1 MRFPFTTLDGQNTT
15 YLCPSGK
22 PADLQTLTIPVEDR
36 LSAVTRNVDVSMS
49 LTDESLQ
56 VDQMLADFM
65 EHEKYLRYVIG
76 EDNQYEPSTRTA
88 GKHSAAILL
97 TSALSSQAAYLV
109 RFHYEHLD
117 ADGNAG
123 CLPAKWNCLGS
134 IARLKPFPAANR
146 EYDTACALLF
156 KEVGNHRCER
166 GREWALTNFETFV
179 DVLFKAT
186 VLRLTG
192 RVLVYQNSF
201 ADFAAKNNAA
211 TTGCL
216 PCVQD
221 WEVYLSWV
229 QRSATR
235 SAGRVSVS
243 TKLFSHQFQ
252 LPQCMKDF
260 PVFSECIRRLAGD
273 ISISSRHMLGSSEAF
288 NEDEQR
294 VKALLFLQTL
304 LVNCIGE
311 YSKGKNML
319 EDKRYLKF
327 VASEILKD
335 MDCLF
340 EEPFG
345 IPTANSVEMGFGSKM
360 GLTLFQTDKPMKNVH
375 DILEEYTEQE
385 MRDALLSLDPILL
398 SSFGLGI
405 DLHEE
410 TRKKLY
416 NLINGRPFSVIT
428 SEHMLCNDYARNIAT
443 DASRLVSS
451 KANPSNTFTMPI
463 PGMEWSEEFVN
474 DVRERKA
481 ALELSL
487 ELGLFPQVHP
497 IFLLLKGDVANP
509 IHGDN
514 QGDNPS

>member
-1 MRFPFTTLDGQNTT
+1 
-15 YLCPSGK
+15 
-22 PADLQTLTIPVEDR
+22 
-36 LSAVTRNVDVSMS
+36 
-49 LTDESLQ
+49 
-56 VDQMLADFM
+56 
-65 EHEKYLRYVIG
+65 
-76 EDNQYEPSTRTA
+76 
-88 GKHSAAILL
+88 
-97 TSALSSQAAYLV
+97 
-109 RFHYEHLD
+109 
-117 ADGNAG
+117 
-123 CLPAKWNCLGS
+123 
-134 IARLKPFPAANR
+134 
-146 EYDTACALLF
+146 
-156 KEVGNHRCER
+156 
-166 GREWALTNFETFV
+166 
-179 DVLFKAT
+179 
-186 VLRLTG
+186 
-192 RVLVYQNSF
+192 
-201 ADFAAKNNAA
+201 
-211 TTGCL
+211 
-216 PCVQD
+216 
-221 WEVYLSWV
+221 
-229 QRSATR
+229 
-235 SAGRVSVS
+235 
-243 TKLFSHQFQ
+243 
-252 LPQCMKDF
+252 MKDF

-443 DASRLVSS
+443 DGCLSPCLFED
-451 KANPSNTFTMPI
+451 K
-463 PGMEWSEEFVN
+463 
-474 DVRERKA
+474 
-481 ALELSL
+481 SL
-487 ELGLFPQVHP
+487 EHLYH
-497 IFLLLKGDVANP
+497 ANSRYGVERR
-509 IHGDN
+509 ICK
-514 QGDNPS
+514 